1 MAAKE
6 SELLQKKNRMGEQN
20 YMEWELLKER
30 DNLAMERIASM
41 KEESSVAEP
50 FQDYFRKA
58 ASFVIQMQKLYQKCA
73 DGRLETCSLEE
84 LENLNDS
91 LYQDILPENY
101 HRSYGNPAYAVG
113 RLGEIHGRI
122 LSVLYAEL
130 RAMIVYAYEQRMEE
144 MVILKELLIEV
155 YNCFEQE
162 ELPNY
167 RSIQQILYWFVSDY
181 SELTV
186 SRRIQEA
193 VDPSLDF
200 AVKIIMESDLSD
212 LRYLYRYG
220 EYISENERRTAE
232 FMNRLDEETIEKMAS
247 VYTEGY
253 RIGFVLGRK
262 DLSKKKTVNIRYSV
276 GFERMIR
283 AAIRN
288 FEKMGLKPVIYRAA
302 VEGINKRGVHR
313 IGYFGGIPN
322 KQYDYDHRADAAVY
336 LDKAFVERKLGVMRT
351 AYEEYKEL
359 AYVHGGPACVE
370 TFGELPFAP
379 ENKPEAYRLSD
390 KQQQLQVN
398 MNNEAAQIT
407 NRYIRGEERSFTIIA
422 FPVPEIGENFP
433 EIFAEVVKINT
444 LDYKLYRD
452 IQQTIIDALD
462 QGTAVH
468 IRGCGENHT
477 DLMVQLHRLDDLEKQ
492 TNFENCVA
500 DVNIPVGEV
509 FTSPVLKGTN
519 GVLEVGRVYL
529 NELCYKK
536 LHIEFEDGMIKDYT
550 CGNFDSEEEN
560 QRYIRENVLYHH
572 DTLPLGEFAIGTNT
586 TAYAAAK
593 KYDIA
598 GLLPILI
605 AEKMGPHFAVGD
617 TCYSWAEDTPVYNP
631 DGKEIIARNNEFSLQ
646 RKTDI
651 SKAYLGCHTDI
662 TIPYEELGSI
672 QVFCGDGRKISIIEN
687 GRFVLPGT
695 EKLNEPLGEM

>member
-1 MAAKE
+1 M
-6 SELLQKKNRMGEQN
+6 ELEV
-20 YMEWELLKER
+20 LKER
-30 DNLAMERIASM
+30 DALSMERIVSM
-41 KEESSVAEP
+41 QQEHTVAEP
-50 FQDYFRKA
+50 FQDYFRKT
-58 ASFVIQMQKLYQKCA
+58 ASFVVQMHGLYQKC
-73 DGRLETCSLEE
+73 GSGELKNYREEE
-84 LENLNDS
+84 LRRLNHS
-91 LYQDILPENY
+91 LYEDILPEHY
-101 HRSYGNPAYAVG
+101 GESYGNPAYAVKK
-113 RLGEIHGRI
+113 LGEIHGRI
-122 LSVLYAEL
+122 LSFLYGEL
-130 RAMIVYAYEQRMEE
+130 RAMIVYAFEQRLEE
-144 MVILKELLIEV
+144 MVILQELLIEV

-162 ELPNY
+162 ELPSY
-167 RSIQQILYWFVSDY
+167 RSIQQIVYWFVSDY

-186 SRRIQEA
+186 SRRVREA
-193 VDPSLDF
+193 VDASLDF
-200 AVKIIMESDLSD
+200 AVRIVMESDLSD
-212 LRYLYRYG
+212 LRYLYQYG
-220 EYISENERRTAE
+220 EYISDNERKTAE
-232 FMNRLDEETIEKMAS
+232 FLNTLPEETVEKMAS

-253 RIGFVLGRK
+253 RIGFILGRK
-262 DLSKKKTVNIRYSV
+262 DLSKKKTVNIRYSI

-288 FEKMGLKPVIYRAA
+288 FERMGLKPVIYRAA
-302 VEGINKRGVHR
+302 VESVNKRGVHR

-322 KQYDYDHRADAAVY
+322 KQYDYDHRADAAIY
-336 LDKAFVERKLGVMRT
+336 LDKPFMERKLGVMRS

-379 ENKPEAYRLSD
+379 ESRPEAYHLSE

-398 MNNEAAQIT
+398 LDNESAQIT
-407 NRYIRGEERSFTIIA
+407 NRYIKGEERSFTIIA

-433 EIFAEVVKINT
+433 EIFDEVVKINT
-444 LDYKLYRD
+444 LDYSLYQR
-452 IQQTIIDALD
+452 IQQTLINALD
-462 QGTAVH
+462 RGTAVH
-468 IRGCGENHT
+468 ILGCGENHT
-477 DLMVQLHRLDDLEKQ
+477 DLTVQLHGLENPESQ

-519 GVLEVGRVYL
+519 GILEVGRVYL
-529 NELCYKK
+529 NELCYER

-550 CGNFDSEEEN
+550 CGNFESEEEN
-560 QRYIRENVLYHH
+560 KRYIRENVLYHH
-572 DTLPLGEFAIGTNT
+572 DTLPMGEFAIGTNT

-598 GLLPILI
+598 GRLPILI

-631 DGKEIIARNNEFSLQ
+631 DGKEIIARDNEFSIQ

-662 TIPYEELGSI
+662 TIPYEELGKI
-672 QVFCGDGRKISIIEN
+672 EVLCDDGSRILIIEN
-687 GRFVLPGT
+687 GRFVLEGT
-695 EKLNEPLGEM
+695 EELNKPLPV

>member
-1 MAAKE
+1 M
-6 SELLQKKNRMGEQN
+6 QKNRMGERLH
-20 YMEWELLKER
+20 MELELLKER
-30 DNLAMERIASM
+30 DALSMERIMSM
-41 KEESSVAEP
+41 GQEHTVAEP
-50 FQDYFRKA
+50 FQDYFRKT
-58 ASFVIQMQKLYQKCA
+58 ASFVVRMHGLYERCGSGDLKNA
-73 DGRLETCSLEE
+73 SLEE
-84 LENLNDS
+84 LQRLNYS
-91 LYQDILPENY
+91 LYVDILPEHY
-101 HRSYGNPAYAVG
+101 GESYGNPSYAVR

-122 LSVLYAEL
+122 LSFLYAEL
-130 RAMIVYAYEQRMEE
+130 RAMIVYAFEQRLEE
-144 MVILKELLIEV
+144 MVILQELLIEV

-162 ELPNY
+162 ELPTY
-167 RSIQQILYWFVSDY
+167 RSIQQIVYWYVSDY

-186 SRRIQEA
+186 ARRIREA

-200 AVKIIMESDLSD
+200 AVKIVMESDLSD
-212 LRYLYRYG
+212 LRYLYQYG
-220 EYISENERRTAE
+220 EYISENEKRTAE
-232 FMNRLDEETIEKMAS
+232 FLNTLPEKIIEKMAS

-262 DLSKKKTVNIRYSV
+262 DLSKKRTVNIRYSI

-302 VEGINKRGVHR
+302 VESVNKRGVHR

-322 KQYDYDHRADAAVY
+322 KQYDYDHRADAAIY
-336 LDKAFVERKLGVMRT
+336 LDKPFMERKLGVMRS

-379 ENKPEAYRLSD
+379 ESRPEAYHLSE

-398 MNNEAAQIT
+398 LDNESAQIT
-407 NRYIRGEERSFTIIA
+407 NRYIKGEERSFTIIA

-433 EIFAEVVKINT
+433 EIFDEVVKINT
-444 LDYKLYRD
+444 LDYSLYQS
-452 IQQTIIDALD
+452 IQQTLINALD
-462 QGTAVH
+462 RGTAVH
-468 IRGCGENHT
+468 ILGCGENHT
-477 DLMVQLHRLDDLEKQ
+477 DLTVQLHGLENPESQ

-519 GVLEVGRVYL
+519 GILEVGRVYL
-529 NELCYKK
+529 NELCYER

-550 CGNFDSEEEN
+550 CGNFESEEEN
-560 QRYIRENVLYHH
+560 KRYIRENVLYHH
-572 DTLPLGEFAIGTNT
+572 DTLPMGEFAIGTNT

-598 GLLPILI
+598 GRLPILI

-631 DGKEIIARNNEFSLQ
+631 DGKEIIARDNEFSIQ

-662 TIPYEELGSI
+662 TIPYEELGKI
-672 QVFCGDGRKISIIEN
+672 EVLCDDGSRIPIIEN
-687 GRFVLPGT
+687 GRFVLEGT
-695 EKLNEPLGEM
+695 EELNGPLEKE

>member
-1 MAAKE
+1 M
-6 SELLQKKNRMGEQN
+6 EL
-20 YMEWELLKER
+20 ELLKER
-30 DNLAMERIASM
+30 DALSMERIKAM
-41 KEESSVAEP
+41 QEEHTVAEP
-50 FQDYFRKA
+50 FQDYFGKM
-58 ASFVIQMQKLYQKCA
+58 ASFVVQIHELYQKCES
-73 DGRLETCSLEE
+73 GKLENYSEEE
-84 LENLNDS
+84 LRRLNYS
-91 LYQDILPENY
+91 LYEDILPEHY
-101 HRSYGNPAYAVG
+101 GESYGNPAYAVR

-122 LSVLYAEL
+122 LSFLYTEL
-130 RAMIVYAYEQRMEE
+130 RAMIVYAFEQRLEE

-162 ELPNY
+162 ELPTY
-167 RSIQQILYWFVSDY
+167 RCVQQILYWFVSDY

-186 SRRIQEA
+186 ARRIREA
-193 VDPSLDF
+193 VDSSLDF
-200 AVKIIMESDLSD
+200 AVKIIMESDLED
-212 LRYLYRYG
+212 LRYLYQYG
-220 EYISENERRTAE
+220 EYISDNERKTAE
-232 FMNRLDEETIEKMAS
+232 FMNRLDEETIERMAS

-262 DLSKKKTVNIRYSV
+262 DLSKKSTVNIRYSI

-283 AAIRN
+283 AAIKN

-302 VEGINKRGVHR
+302 VESINKRGVHR
-313 IGYFGGIPN
+313 VGYFGGIPN
-322 KQYDYDHRADAAVY
+322 KQYDYDHRADAAIY
-336 LDKAFVERKLGVMRT
+336 LDKPFAERKLGVMRT

-370 TFGELPFAP
+370 TFGELPFTP
-379 ENKPEAYRLSD
+379 ENKPEAYHLSE

-398 MNNEAAQIT
+398 LDNEAAQIT
-407 NRYIRGEERSFTIIA
+407 NRYIKGEERSFTIIA

-433 EIFAEVVKINT
+433 EIFDEVVKINT
-444 LDYKLYRD
+444 LDYSLYQR
-452 IQQTIIDALD
+452 IQQTIINALD
-462 QGTAVH
+462 RGTAVY

-477 DLMVQLHRLDDLEKQ
+477 DLTVQLHGLENPESQ

-519 GVLEVGRVYL
+519 GILEVGRVYL
-529 NELCYKK
+529 NELCYER

-550 CGNFDSEEEN
+550 CGNFESEEEN
-560 QRYIRENVLYHH
+560 KRYIRENVLYHH
-572 DTLPLGEFAIGTNT
+572 DTLPMGEFAIGTNT

-598 GLLPILI
+598 GRLPILI

-631 DGKEIIARNNEFSLQ
+631 DGKEIIARDNEFSIQ

-662 TIPYEELGSI
+662 TIPYEELGKI
-672 QVFCGDGRKISIIEN
+672 EVLCDDGSRILIIEN
-687 GRFVLPGT
+687 GRFVLSGT
-695 EKLNEPLGEM
+695 EKLNEPLPV